1 MRDLVIEET
10 MYDMDKNKDGTITLE
25 EYISKLLPFSLS
37 LSLTSK
43 NTFSEELCTRVLSL
57 TSPPLMIDKVIY
69 DEYLFIIFLTL
80 FC

>member
-37 LSLTSK
+37 LSNLK
-43 NTFSEELCTRVLSL
+43 
-57 TSPPLMIDKVIY
+57 KY
-69 DEYLFIIFLTL
+69 IF
-80 FC
+80 